1 MSCRVGMVSLGC
13 AKNLVD
19 TELMLGQLDAA
30 GFIITPRPEEAD
42 VLIVNTCGFITPA
55 KEESID
61 QILDLAQYKKSGRC
75 RVLLVTGC
83 LAQRYPRELLDEMP
97 EIDGVLG
104 AGMVNRV
111 VDVVRRALAGE
122 RVLAV
127 GEPGFDYDAG
137 LPRIRTTGEHTAY
150 VKIAEGCSNCCT
162 YCAIP
167 SIRGP
172 YRSRTLESIRQE
184 VEALA
189 AGGVK
194 EVILVAQDTTR
205 YGLDLYG
212 ERKLAPLLRSLNGIS
227 GIRWIRVL
235 YGHPD
240 GITDEL
246 IDVFS
251 SCDKICRYI
260 DLPLQHASPAVLA
273 RMGRGG
279 SASRLRELVHKL
291 RRAIPGLT
299 LRTTFMVGFPGEKEE
314 DFQQLLDFM
323 REMRFE
329 RAGVFKFCAEEGT
342 PAAVM
347 TGQVPEEVKE
357 ERYHRAMALQQQ
369 ISLEHNRSMV
379 GSLVSVLV
387 EGKKGSH
394 YFGRTEADAP
404 EIDGRVYF
412 TAGRV
417 TPSPGDF
424 VLVKIT
430 LAREYDLMG
439 ELA

>member
-1 MSCRVGMVSLGC
+1 MSYRIGMVSLGC

-19 TELMLGQLDAA
+19 TELMLGQLDRA

-61 QILDLAQYKKSGRC
+61 QILDLSQYKKTGHC

-83 LAQRYPRELLDEMP
+83 LAQRYARELLDEMP

-104 AGMVNRV
+104 TGMVNRV
-111 VDVVRRALAGE
+111 VDVVRRALDGE
-122 RVLAV
+122 RVFAV
-127 GEPGFDYDAG
+127 GEPGFDYNAD
-137 LPRIRTTGEHTAY
+137 LPRIRTTGGHTAY

-167 SIRGP
+167 LIRGP
-172 YRSRTLESIRQE
+172 YRSRTLESIQQE
-184 VEALA
+184 VAGLA
-189 AGGVK
+189 SDGVK
-194 EVILVAQDTTR
+194 EIILVAQDTTR
-205 YGLDLYG
+205 YGLDIYG
-212 ERKLAPLLRSLNGIS
+212 ERKLAQLLRSLNGIA
-227 GIRWIRVL
+227 GIRWIRLL

-240 GITDEL
+240 GFTDEL

-279 SASRLRELVHKL
+279 SASRLRQLINKL
-291 RRAIPGLT
+291 RLSIPGLT
-299 LRTTFMVGFPGEKEE
+299 LRTTFMVGFPGEREE

-323 REMRFE
+323 RGVRFE
-329 RAGVFKFCAEEGT
+329 RAGVFKYCAEEGT
-342 PAAVM
+342 PAATM
-347 TGQVPEEVKE
+347 TGQVPEEIKE

-369 ISLEHNRSMV
+369 ISLEHNRSLI
-379 GSLVSVLV
+379 GSQQTVLV
-387 EGKKGSH
+387 EGKKGGC
-394 YFGRTEADAP
+394 YFGRTQADAP

-412 TAGRV
+412 TAGNV
-417 TPSPGDF
+417 ALSPGDF
-424 VLVKIT
+424 VVVKIT
-430 LAREYDLMG
+430 RIGEYDLMG

>member
-1 MSCRVGMVSLGC
+1 MSYRVGMVSLGC

-42 VLIVNTCGFITPA
+42 VLLVNTCGFITPA

-83 LAQRYPRELLDEMP
+83 LAQRYPGELLDEMP

-104 AGMVNRV
+104 TGMVDRV

-127 GEPGFDYDAG
+127 GEPGFDYDAD
-137 LPRIRTTGEHTAY
+137 LPRIRTTAEHTAY

-194 EVILVAQDTTR
+194 EIILVAQDTTR

-240 GITDEL
+240 GITAEL
-246 IDVFS
+246 IDVFL

-273 RMGRGG
+273 RMGRGS
-279 SASRLRELVHKL
+279 SAYRLRELVHKL

-299 LRTTFMVGFPGEKEE
+299 LRTTFMVGFPGEREE

-342 PAAVM
+342 PAAAM

-369 ISLEHNRSMV
+369 ISLEHNRSLV

-387 EGKKGSH
+387 EGKKGSR
-394 YFGRTEADAP
+394 YFGRTQADAP

-430 LAREYDLMG
+430 RAGEYDLMG

>member
-1 MSCRVGMVSLGC
+1 MVSLGC

-42 VLIVNTCGFITPA
+42 VLLVNTCGFITPA

-83 LAQRYPRELLDEMP
+83 LAQRYPGELLDEMP

-104 AGMVNRV
+104 TGMVDRV

-127 GEPGFDYDAG
+127 GEPGFDYDAD
-137 LPRIRTTGEHTAY
+137 LPRIRTTAEHTAY

-240 GITDEL
+240 GITAEL
-246 IDVFS
+246 IDVFL

-273 RMGRGG
+273 RMGRGS
-279 SASRLRELVHKL
+279 SAYRLRELVHKL

-299 LRTTFMVGFPGEKEE
+299 LRTTFMVGFPGEREE

-342 PAAVM
+342 PAAAM

-369 ISLEHNRSMV
+369 ISLEHNRSLV

-387 EGKKGSH
+387 EGKKGSR
-394 YFGRTEADAP
+394 YFGRTQADAP

-430 LAREYDLMG
+430 RAGEYDLMG